1 LGGRFVRAAEIT
13 DRALQPKETH
23 SPKLGDMESS
33 DAERAQ
39 SSEMDGGGLV
49 SVLMCTCNRPE
60 DATRAVRSLL
70 DSPRTPVEVLIVDQS
85 SDRATEA
92 ALAELIRDPRVR
104 YVASRTKGKGAA
116 MNEGLALA
124 RSEFVVCTDDDC
136 EVPTNW
142 AGDMAALLASQPRTA
157 VLFCSVVAP
166 PHDESIGYVPQYRPA
181 RDRLFRSAMSTCLH
195 RGIGAGMAVR
205 RDAVMSLDGIDQSFG
220 PGARFA
226 SGDDWDLQLRTIL
239 TGWDS
244 FETNTLQVVHHGF
257 RTYEQGKAHTRRD
270 WFAMGAAAAK
280 PVRAGHIG
288 LVFLGLELLL
298 IDAVVP
304 MLRDLMS
311 LRKPQGIRRITAFCN
326 GFARGLATPVDRT
339 TLKYRAG

>member
-1 LGGRFVRAAEIT
+1 
-13 DRALQPKETH
+13 
-23 SPKLGDMESS
+23 MESP
-33 DAERAQ
+33 DAEPSQAWQ
-39 SSEMDGGGLV
+39 MDGDGLV
-49 SVLMCTCNRPE
+49 SVLMCTCNRPD

-70 DSPRTPVEVLIVDQS
+70 DSPRTPIEVLIVDQS
-85 SDRATEA
+85 SERATEA

-124 RSEFVVCTDDDC
+124 RADIVVCTDDDC

-166 PHDESIGYVPQYRPA
+166 PHDESIGYVPQYRPS
-181 RDRLFRSAMSTCLH
+181 RDRLLRTAMSTCLH
-195 RGIGAGMAVR
+195 RGIGAGMALR
-205 RDAVMSLDGIDQSFG
+205 RDVVLSLDGIDQSFG

-239 TGWDS
+239 QGWES
-244 FETNTLQVVHHGF
+244 FETNRLEVIHHGF
-257 RTYEQGKAHTRRD
+257 RTYEQGRAHTRRD

-280 PVRAGHIG
+280 PVRAGHVS
-288 LVFLGLELLL
+288 LVALGLGLLL
-298 IDAVVP
+298 NDAVLP
-304 MLRDLMS
+304 LLRDLIR
-311 LRKPQGIRRITAFCN
+311 LRKPQGVRRITAFCN
-326 GFARGLATPVDRT
+326 GYARGLATRVDRQ
-339 TLKYRAG
+339 TLKYLPR